1 MHPGLSSR
9 EISQALLSRN
19 AIIRLQATRQPENE
33 KEDITNESHDIITKL
48 HDLTE
53 LRRMADDI
61 NAGIEALQD
70 AIKAHMEEAATD
82 TINAGQDKVTWKPIT
97 STRIDTA
104 ALRKDLPGG
113 WQEYGKTTTTRRFSV
128 TTTK

>member
-1 MHPGLSSR
+1 MSTH
-9 EISQALLSRN
+9 E
-19 AIIRLQATRQPENE
+19 
-33 KEDITNESHDIITKL
+33 IITKL
-48 HDLTE
+48 HDLAE

-61 NAGIEALQD
+61 NAEIEALKD
-70 AIKAHMEEAATD
+70 AIKAHMDETAAD
-82 TINAGQDKVTWKPIT
+82 TISAGQYRVTWKPVT

-104 ALRKDLPGG
+104 ALRKDLPEV